1 MASIPNH
8 SKRLILVRR
17 PEGVPNSDCFA
28 VETAPLSVPDEGE
41 VLTEITHI
49 SVDPAMRG
57 WITDMPSYIPPV
69 AIGETMR
76 AFTVGRVIKSSDSTF
91 PVGTLVTGQQG
102 AQHFAVSKGSDLRKL
117 PEGASPEAALGIVGV
132 TGLTAFFGFFDIGKP
147 VAGDVVVV
155 TGAGGAVGSTVV
167 QLAKLSGCKVI
178 ALTDSAEKCA
188 WLLELG
194 ADAAF
199 DQNDAD
205 WRKQM
210 RAACASGIDVLFDG
224 VGGAALDSLLWLI
237 NERARIVL
245 CGAISQY
252 NSAKAAGPASYLAL
266 ITKRANMQGF
276 LLQDYSDRID
286 MAEARLIRWV
296 RAGTLQQR
304 LTRYSGLDQLPL
316 AISAMFEGRNLGKTI
331 VDLA

>member
-1 MASIPNH
+1 MFAIPQQ
-8 SKRLILVRR
+8 SRRLILVRR
-17 PEGVPNSDCFA
+17 PEGIPDSSCFE
-28 VETAPLSVPDEGE
+28 VEMAPIEPPGDGE
-41 VLTEITHI
+41 VLTEISHI

-76 AFTVGRVIKSSDSTF
+76 AFTVGRVVESNDPALPI
-91 PVGTLVTGQQG
+91 GTLVTGQQG
-102 AQHFAVSKGSDLRKL
+102 AQRYAVSRGSDLRKL
-117 PEGASPEAALGIVGV
+117 PEGSSPEAALGIVGI
-132 TGLTAFFGFFDIGKP
+132 TGLTAFFGFFDVGKP
-147 VAGDVVVV
+147 IAGDIVVV

-167 QLAKLSGCKVI
+167 QLAKLAGCTVI
-178 ALTDSAEKCA
+178 ALADSAEKCA

-210 RAACASGIDVLFDG
+210 RDACAAGIDILFDG
-224 VGGAALDSLLWLI
+224 VGGAALDSLLWQV
-237 NERARIVL
+237 NERARVVL

-252 NSAKAAGPASYLAL
+252 NSAKATGPAGYLAL
-266 ITKRANMQGF
+266 ITKRATMQGF
-276 LLQDYSDRID
+276 LLQDYHDRID
-286 MAEARLIRWV
+286 TAEARLIRWV
-296 RAGTLQQR
+296 QNGKLKQR

-316 AISAMFEGRNLGKTI
+316 AIAGMFEGRNLGKTI
-331 VDLA
+331 VDLT